1 MSNEPFMLKAYDKH
15 GNVKYKQTFASLYDC
30 LHAYVHIRGTKVPTL
45 TIWMFHNGIYVRIH
59 DFSFLTLTP
68 KTYLAYLNERIL
80 DTDDLLKHISDNDDS
95 SDNPS

>member
-30 LHAYVHIRGTKVPTL
+30 LHAYVHIRDTKVPTP

-80 DTDDLLKHISDNDDS
+80 DTDDLLEHILDDDDP